1 MSEKTRGSN
10 GILPKIPHF
19 KLPESSPDNIG
30 PLLPVDVWRLFV
42 FEMSDLA
49 GLVGCGMSK
58 ICNVDLSDVTARSW
72 LDGDMAREN
81 IVA

>member
-19 KLPESSPDNIG
+19 KLPESSPDTG
-30 PLLPVDVWRLFV
+30 PLLPVTVWRLFL
-42 FEMSDLA
+42 FGLSNLA

-58 ICNVDLSDVTARSW
+58 ICSVDLSDVTARSW
-72 LDGDMAREN
+72 LDGDIAREN